1 MDSVNNLIDHM
12 FVNNVPRLKSGGNL
26 EMLPTTA
33 ALRMVGSYNELVK
46 NFGKQNPIVLKLDLD
61 SM

>member
-1 MDSVNNLIDHM
+1 M

-33 ALRMVGSYNELVK
+33 ALRMVGSYNQLVK
-46 NFGKQNPIVLKLDLD
+46 NFGKQNPIVLKLDLGA
-61 SM
+61 M